1 MECGKW
7 QLLSAFLLC
16 CIQLPITFSD
26 QLLRPCARTPP
37 HRCRA
42 PIDNSSTLHSRPV
55 VFVGGRPQFSSCELY
70 VNPDDPSLGTQ
81 PCTHGWEYLQDDP
94 DEWTLVTEVKFSTIK
109 SVKIRRWSS
118 FKNIGLILAP
128 NSSFPK
134 SQFWFLVNFWPTIT
148 LKKLFYL
155 LISWVTFYIFNFTLV
170 CIDTFLYIIY
180 F

>member
-42 PIDNSSTLHSRPV
+42 PIDNSSTLHARPV

-70 VNPDDPSLGTQ
+70 VNPEDPSLGTQ

-94 DEWTLVTEVKFSTIK
+94 DEWTVVTEVKFRLFYTYLNASKIK
-109 SVKIRRWSS
+109 SVEKWCEGS
-118 FKNIGLILAP
+118 FKDLEVFLVT
-128 NSSFPK
+128 NSCFPK
-134 SQFWFLVNFWPTIT
+134 SQFSFLTNSNF
-148 LKKLFYL
+148 
-155 LISWVTFYIFNFTLV
+155 
-170 CIDTFLYIIY
+170 
-180 F
+180 